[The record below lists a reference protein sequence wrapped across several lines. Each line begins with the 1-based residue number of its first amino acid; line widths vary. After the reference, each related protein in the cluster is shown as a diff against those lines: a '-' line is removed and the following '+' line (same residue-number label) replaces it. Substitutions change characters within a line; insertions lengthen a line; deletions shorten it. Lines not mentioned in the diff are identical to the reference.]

1 MHWSSKSAYLM
12 YNNGT
17 YHHKLC
23 LSCFDNHAAYSGCL
37 ANVIVTGTPC
47 AACCGVA
54 EHLGDVLQTYRSP
67 GSFLQLWF
75 EAAAHQELQGQCEPW
90 GGLWTADSA
99 DAFVQDAVR
108 MYRAEED
115 WHTWQQ
121 RGFELLQN
129 LYNKEARL
137 HIVKVMFG

>member
-1 MHWSSKSAYLM
+1 M
-12 YNNGT
+12 
-17 YHHKLC
+17 
-23 LSCFDNHAAYSGCL
+23 
-37 ANVIVTGTPC
+37 
-47 AACCGVA
+47 
-54 EHLGDVLQTYRSP
+54 LQTYRSC

-75 EAAAHQELQGQCEPW
+75 EAAAHQKLQGQYETW
-90 GGLWTADSA
+90 GGLWTADNA

-121 RGFELLQN
+121 RGFELLRN

-137 HIVKVMFG
+137 GIVKVMFGRLTWAIVCIKWKTMRAVSIEHCTV

>member
-1 MHWSSKSAYLM
+1 MHWSSKSAFLM

-137 HIVKVMFG
+137 RIVKVMFG